1 MYGDADRQVASIIRN
16 NSENKVNSVPR
27 ISVYVSALALDRD
40 RLADQ
45 TFVDKV
51 NIRERDVVNGQYTTG
66 QGKNY
71 TVERLMP
78 TPFKLTMKCDIWSSN
93 TDQKL
98 QILEQILVL
107 FNPSLELQTTDNYID
122 WTSLTV
128 LNLNDI
134 NWDSRSVPV
143 GNDTP
148 IDIATLTLETPIW
161 INPPVKV
168 KHLGVITKIVTSMH
182 GNSITSGTY
191 IEGLGQDPI
200 EPTTTLTDLI
210 DISATTITG
219 YKLEVFNNQA
229 VLLGPHESSIPLE
242 PTLEMPVRQG
252 TPLDWLDIF
261 NQYPGKYVAGSSRL
275 YLTQPNGSQVI
286 GTIAI
291 NPLDHT
297 ILQVQWNPDTL
308 TSNTG
313 IDSAG
318 LLDNEPGY
326 NLNTCNRPNSPGTF
340 DAIINP
346 QNTGPNDA
354 KLFAQ
359 YGELSAGRRYL
370 IIDEIGSVHNDINTG
385 PEAWRNS
392 VPDGH
397 GNYDFVAYPNDI
409 IEWTGTKWIIVFNAS
424 QDTDTLV
431 WQTNIY
437 TGIQYIWNG
446 VSWVKS
452 FEGLYTAS
460 QWSIQL

>member
-134 NWDSRSVPV
+134 NWDSRTVPV

-191 IEGLGQDPI
+191 IC
-200 EPTTTLTDLI
+200 LI
-210 DISATTITG
+210 
-219 YKLEVFNNQA
+219 
-229 VLLGPHESSIPLE
+229 
-242 PTLEMPVRQG
+242 
-252 TPLDWLDIF
+252 
-261 NQYPGKYVAGSSRL
+261 
-275 YLTQPNGSQVI
+275 
-286 GTIAI
+286 
-291 NPLDHT
+291 
-297 ILQVQWNPDTL
+297 
-308 TSNTG
+308 
-313 IDSAG
+313 
-318 LLDNEPGY
+318 
-326 NLNTCNRPNSPGTF
+326 
-340 DAIINP
+340 
-346 QNTGPNDA
+346 
-354 KLFAQ
+354 
-359 YGELSAGRRYL
+359 
-370 IIDEIGSVHNDINTG
+370 
-385 PEAWRNS
+385 
-392 VPDGH
+392 
-397 GNYDFVAYPNDI
+397 
-409 IEWTGTKWIIVFNAS
+409 
-424 QDTDTLV
+424 LV
-431 WQTNIY
+431 
-437 TGIQYIWNG
+437 
-446 VSWVKS
+446 
-452 FEGLYTAS
+452 
-460 QWSIQL
+460 